1 MADLESKCERLEH
14 ENRML
19 SLRVNHQSD
28 DKLTSLEDDLLET
41 QRQRSAFETQL
52 SMTQLRLSSIEQENE
67 NLKIELETIK
77 QGSALS
83 TRVEHVNN

>member
-1 MADLESKCERLEH
+1 MADLESKCERLEQ

-41 QRQRSAFETQL
+41 
-52 SMTQLRLSSIEQENE
+52 
-67 NLKIELETIK
+67 
-77 QGSALS
+77 
-83 TRVEHVNN
+83 